1 MPETL
6 SFTFTSKELQTLIET
21 AIEKAVSKMGINL
34 SLANRSNRGTKFVKI
49 KEFAQEFN
57 VTAAAV
63 HKWILER
70 KIYAEKLEGTRI
82 WRIPIEEIERYKDK
96 SRKTTK
102 RDIFNRRF

>member
-1 MPETL
+1 M
-6 SFTFTSKELQTLIET
+6 
-21 AIEKAVSKMGINL
+21 
-34 SLANRSNRGTKFVKI
+34 

-57 VTAAAV
+57 VTATAV